1 MIRLLTIISIIL
13 AVVLFPPASLALI
26 SNNAIPGDKT
36 YPIKIGL
43 EDIIYMVAS
52 ISPTSKAWFSGARSD
67 RRFQELNILAT
78 EGKQT
83 GQTLNDL
90 VEQTQITANQIA
102 NVSDQDQKTKLIE
115 QLSASI
121 EKYDKGLEKISSVEP
136 APAPITATI
145 PIEPESTV
153 RPSASATPRATS
165 TPSPTPTPTPTST
178 SIPTP
183 RATTT
188 PRPTPTPIPTP
199 TPRPTPV
206 ATPEPGRQVFPCDK
220 ITNDIRRARCE
231 LERIRDGLGAASPS
245 PQETGKQG
253 RDQDRGS
260 DRRNNDR

>member
-1 MIRLLTIISIIL
+1 MIRLFTIISIIL

-136 APAPITATI
+136 APAPITATV
-145 PIEPESTV
+145 PIEPGSTV

-165 TPSPTPTPTPTST
+165 TPSPTPTPTST
-178 SIPTP
+178 S
-183 RATTT
+183 
-188 PRPTPTPIPTP
+188 TP
-199 TPRPTPV
+199 TPRPTSV
-206 ATPEPGRQVFPCDK
+206 ATPAPGRQASPCDS
-220 ITNDIRRARCE
+220 IADPIRRARCE

-260 DRRNNDR
+260 DRGNNDR